1 MLSLATIFGKRPVV
15 SVRSAAVGGSLEL
28 ISPVGADVNQYNILD
43 RETTVSISS
52 SSADDDGA
60 PAGTGALTVKIDGI
74 DRNGAAVTET
84 VTMNGQ
90 TAVVTTKKYMKVT
103 AVTALTFGV
112 GAANAGDLYVIR
124 AGESTLTAGVP
135 DTISACMAI
144 VAATTITNTAGFI
157 GVSSSS
163 ANDDGAPAGTGAQTL
178 TIFGLDIYFKTQE
191 EQITLNGQTTV
202 LTTKRFRRV
211 MGARV
216 DTAGSGLT
224 NAGDIYV
231 YPADSVTLALG
242 VPNATTNMLVKVPA
256 GEGQAQTGIWTIPSN
271 VQNTYYKIK
280 SLEIGAR
287 GGAGVIHVQVR
298 PLSGADST
306 EVKRSEVIADFFTV
320 GPTKLDLSHIPAIV
334 GPADIELRAL
344 SAGAT
349 LMTAKMVLERQS

>member
-15 SVRSAAVGGSLEL
+15 SVRNAAVGAALEL

-43 RETTVSISS
+43 RQTTVSISS

-74 DRNGAAVTET
+74 DRTGAAVTET

-90 TAVVTTKKYMKVT
+90 TAVVTTKTYMKVT

-135 DTISACMAI
+135 
-144 VAATTITNTAGFI
+144 
-157 GVSSSS
+157 
-163 ANDDGAPAGTGAQTL
+163 
-178 TIFGLDIYFKTQE
+178 
-191 EQITLNGQTTV
+191 
-202 LTTKRFRRV
+202 
-211 MGARV
+211 
-216 DTAGSGLT
+216 
-224 NAGDIYV
+224 
-231 YPADSVTLALG
+231 
-242 VPNATTNMLVKVPA
+242 NATTNMLVKVPV

-280 SLEIGAR
+280 SLEIGVR
-287 GGAGVIHVQVR
+287 GGAGIVHVQVR
-298 PLSGADST
+298 PLSGTDAT
-306 EVKRSEVIADFFTV
+306 EVKRSEVIADFFTI
-320 GPTKLDLSHIPAIV
+320 GPVTLDLSHIPAIV

-349 LMTAKMVLERQS
+349 IMTAKMVLERQS